1 MEATM
6 TVTTPGTIT
15 PAPRY
20 LEPSWATRKLFNP
33 LFAWLTRRGVGVRGA
48 RVLHV
53 RGRRSGNWH
62 TTVVNPMTID
72 GAQYLV
78 APRGT
83 TQWVRNLRV
92 AGEGRLQLG
101 RRFEDFHATEL
112 ADADK
117 PELLR
122 AYLTKWRS
130 EVKVFFDGVTP
141 DAPTE
146 ELARIAPGY
155 PVFRIEVTAR
165 RG

>member
-1 MEATM
+1 MTWRTIEMTAT
-6 TVTTPGTIT
+6 TNALATG
-15 PAPRY
+15 PRY

-33 LFAWLTRRGVGVRGA
+33 TFAWLTRRGIGIRGA
-48 RVLHV
+48 RVLSV
-53 RGRRSGNWH
+53 AGRRSGVWH
-62 TTVVNPMTID
+62 ETVVNPLTVD
-72 GAQYLV
+72 GARYLV

-83 TQWVRNLRV
+83 TQWVRNLR
-92 AGEGRLQLG
+92 ASGEGRLRLG
-101 RRFEDFHATEL
+101 RHVEAFTATEL

-141 DAPTE
+141 DAPVE

-155 PVFRIEVTAR
+155 PVFRIEA
-165 RG
+165 

>member
-1 MEATM
+1 MTATP
-6 TVTTPGTIT
+6 T
-15 PAPRY
+15 PRY
-20 LEPSWATRKLFNP
+20 IEPSRLTRKVFNP
-33 LFAWLTRRGVGVRGA
+33 TFAWLTRHGVGIRGA

-53 RGRRSGNWH
+53 QGRRSGAWH
-62 TTVVNPMTID
+62 TTVVNPLTVD
-72 GAQYLV
+72 GQQYLV

-83 TQWVRNLRV
+83 TQWVRNLR
-92 AGEGRLQLG
+92 ASGEGRLQLG
-101 RRFEDFHATEL
+101 RHIDAFTATEL
-112 ADADK
+112 GDAEK

-155 PVFRIEVTAR
+155 PVFKIDTVPMPSVNEGRPT
-165 RG
+165 GP

>member
-1 MEATM
+1 M
-6 TVTTPGTIT
+6 THADT
-15 PAPRY
+15 APRY
-20 LEPSWATRKLFNP
+20 VEPGWFTRTVFNP
-33 LFAWLTRRGVGVRGA
+33 FFAWLTRRGVGIRGA
-48 RVLHV
+48 RVLHI
-53 RGRRSGNWH
+53 RGRRSGAWH
-62 TTVVNPMTID
+62 TTVVNPLTVD
-72 GAQYLV
+72 GVRYLV

-101 RRFEDFHATEL
+101 RTVEAFVADEL
-112 ADADK
+112 ADEDK

-141 DAPTE
+141 DAPAD

-155 PVFRIEVTAR
+155 PVFRLRTPA
-165 RG
+165 